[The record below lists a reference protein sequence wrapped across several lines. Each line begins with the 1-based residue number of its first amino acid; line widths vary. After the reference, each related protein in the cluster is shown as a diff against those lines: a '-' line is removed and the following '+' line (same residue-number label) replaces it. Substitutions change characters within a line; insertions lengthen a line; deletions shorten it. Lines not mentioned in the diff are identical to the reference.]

1 MRIDLLLYR
10 LRLARTRGAAQA
22 LVEARHVRLGGER
35 VVRCSREVAPGDV
48 LTLPRGKGVL
58 VCRIESLPERR
69 GPAAEAMACYRVL
82 DPAAQSDLAG
92 GQDKAPTRKD
102 RSHP

>member
-22 LVEARHVRLGGER
+22 LVEGHRIRLGGDR
-35 VVRCSREVAPGDV
+35 VMRCSREVVPGDV
-48 LTLPRGKGVL
+48 LTLPRGNGVL
-58 VCRIESLPERR
+58 VCRIETLPERR
-69 GPAAEAMACYRVL
+69 GPTTEALACYRVL

-92 GQDKAPTRKD
+92 EQEKAPTRKD